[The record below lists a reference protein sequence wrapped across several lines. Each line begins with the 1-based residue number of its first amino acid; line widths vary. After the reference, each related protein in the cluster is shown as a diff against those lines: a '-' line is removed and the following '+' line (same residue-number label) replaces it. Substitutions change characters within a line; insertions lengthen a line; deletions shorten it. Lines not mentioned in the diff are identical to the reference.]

1 MVSATLKTA
10 AGTAE
15 GCDSGTRSSSE
26 LPWTTG
32 GFVRFSR
39 IMSAMLA
46 ALYLSCGCWDRGS
59 GDEGGVFRRPNVL
72 LIVVDTLRADHLSTY
87 GYFRRTS
94 PNLDLLAEDALV
106 FEHAFT
112 VMNHTLPA
120 HVSLMTG
127 VDPTAHGVLSNRW
140 GYVFGKYRT
149 LAERLREHGYTT
161 AAFVSGL
168 PLRSASGVNK
178 GFEVYEDTRDASG
191 ELKTRTPGE
200 QTTRRALRWLA
211 TVRDRPFF
219 LFVHYFDTH
228 PPYVDPEAS
237 QAAFRVDAGLLAYLE
252 SVGTAGLDV
261 DAVSPT
267 GVHLNGR
274 RAPLPELVNA
284 YDNQVR
290 RVDGLI
296 AQLLAELERM
306 ALGDETLLVV
316 TSDHGEGLG
325 QHGYYHHGFYLY
337 EEQLRIPLIVR
348 PPKGV
353 AWKPGRVRATVS
365 LLDVPLSI
373 LALVGAPADGVFHGQ
388 PLPLQP
394 DSPAGAPRW
403 VVAQR
408 RHYSSGDQ
416 AQYGRFSA
424 DTSLHVLRGDEEL
437 KYLRTGD
444 GAEELYDL
452 AADPGERHNLARD
465 HPEQCRRLA
474 ARLDAALA
482 GLASDAQPAERTEV
496 DARTEELLEELGYLP

>member
-1 MVSATLKTA
+1 
-10 AGTAE
+10 
-15 GCDSGTRSSSE
+15 
-26 LPWTTG
+26 
-32 GFVRFSR
+32 VRFGR
-39 IMSAMLA
+39 IAFAMLA
-46 ALYLSCGCWDRGS
+46 AWCLGCGSWERGT
-59 GDEGGVFRRPNVL
+59 GDEAGASLRPNVL
-72 LIVVDTLRADHLSTY
+72 VIVVDTLRADHLSTH

-94 PNLDLLAEDALV
+94 PTLDRLAEQSLV
-106 FEHAFT
+106 FDNAFT

-120 HVSLMTG
+120 HLSLVTG
-127 VDPTAHGVLSNRW
+127 VDPTAHGILSNRW
-140 GYVFGKYRT
+140 GYVFGSYRT
-149 LAERLREHGYTT
+149 LAERLREHGYAT

-168 PLRSASGVNK
+168 PLRAASGFNK

-191 ELKTRTPGE
+191 ELQTRVPGE
-200 QTTRRALRWLA
+200 RTTRLALRWLVD
-211 TVRDRPFF
+211 TSDRPFF

-228 PPYVDPEAS
+228 PPYVDSEGWEP
-237 QAAFRVDAGLLAYLE
+237 AFRVDAELLAYLE
-252 SVGTAGLDV
+252 RMGMGALDV

-284 YDNQVR
+284 YDNQIR
-290 RVDGLI
+290 RIDGLI

-306 ALGDETLLVV
+306 ALADETLLVV

-348 PPKGV
+348 PPKRAV
-353 AWKPGRVRATVS
+353 WKPGRIRSTVS
-365 LLDVPLSI
+365 LLDVPLTI

-388 PLPLQP
+388 PLPLEP
-394 DSPAGAPRW
+394 DPSAGAPRW

-408 RHYSSGDQ
+408 RHYSTRDR

-424 DTSLHVLRGDEEL
+424 DTSLHVLRGDEAL
-437 KYLRTGD
+437 KYLRAGD

-465 HPEQCRRLA
+465 HPEECRRLA

-482 GLASDAQPAERTEV
+482 KLGSDADAGERTQA
-496 DARTEELLEELGYLP
+496 DPRTEELLDELGYLP